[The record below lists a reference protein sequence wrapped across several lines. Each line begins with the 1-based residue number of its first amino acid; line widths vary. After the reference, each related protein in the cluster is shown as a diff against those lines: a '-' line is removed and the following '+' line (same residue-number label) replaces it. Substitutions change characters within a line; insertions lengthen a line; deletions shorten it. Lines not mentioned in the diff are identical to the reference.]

1 MIDFGLSSLKF
12 ENDIS
17 LEEGSWN
24 FKTNLQRNILFGNEY
39 IIERSLGS

>member
-12 ENDIS
+12 ENYIS
-17 LEEGSWN
+17 LEKGSWN